1 MTTHLNKNHH
11 FLRPKHGRNALV
23 SVIVGKTGCYIEL
36 THHRDN
42 PTVILYIKST
52 EPCNKRNDTT
62 NEIYPPPPQ
71 RERERTTR
79 PPELKNIVTPNRFYF
94 SILRNI
100 MIVCMYPNQSSTEI
114 VALSHPVFGHV
125 VSGHH
130 GLLGRLLLVPCC
142 LGLGLRLGL
151 RLRIII

>member
-23 SVIVGKTGCYIEL
+23 SVIVVETGCYIEL

-52 EPCNKRNDTT
+52 EPCKNERNDTT

-71 RERERTTR
+71 REQ
-79 PPELKNIVTPNRFYF
+79 PDLQN
-94 SILRNI
+94 
-100 MIVCMYPNQSSTEI
+100 
-114 VALSHPVFGHV
+114 
-125 VSGHH
+125 
-130 GLLGRLLLVPCC
+130 
-142 LGLGLRLGL
+142 
-151 RLRIII
+151 